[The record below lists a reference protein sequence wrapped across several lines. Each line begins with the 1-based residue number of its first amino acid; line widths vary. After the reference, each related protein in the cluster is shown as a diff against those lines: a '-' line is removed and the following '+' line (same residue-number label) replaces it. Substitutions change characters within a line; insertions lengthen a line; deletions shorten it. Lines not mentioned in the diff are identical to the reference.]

1 VLLYFVTANPVNY
14 ACACGAGSENRRKA
28 LGKPTPERQNFS
40 GGGPM
45 NWKLGFFRLWIVA
58 SACWA
63 AAVGWLFY
71 VAVVAPRSL
80 TAIQDACVEARRA
93 EPALGSP
100 FDCFAKGMNF
110 DYVIPLGPLVAKYL
124 ALAAV
129 PMLAAFLFW
138 FVGVWVVAGFHQ
150 RRHRR

>member
-1 VLLYFVTANPVNY
+1 M
-14 ACACGAGSENRRKA
+14 E
-28 LGKPTPERQNFS
+28 LGKSAKGRQNFID
-40 GGGPM
+40 GGSM

-71 VAVVAPRSL
+71 TAVVAPRSL
-80 TAIQDACVEARRA
+80 AAIQDACVEARRA

-110 DYVIPLGPLVAKYL
+110 DYVIPLGPIVAKYL
-124 ALAAV
+124 ALAV
-129 PMLAAFLFW
+129 GPMLAAFLFW
-138 FVGVWVVAGFHQ
+138 FVGEWIVAGFY
-150 RRHRR
+150 RRRPKR